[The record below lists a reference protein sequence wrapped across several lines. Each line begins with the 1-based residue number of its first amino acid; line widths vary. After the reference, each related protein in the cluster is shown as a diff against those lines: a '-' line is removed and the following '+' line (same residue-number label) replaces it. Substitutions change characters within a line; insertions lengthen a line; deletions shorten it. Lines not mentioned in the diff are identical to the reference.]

1 MTIASSE
8 EAQARILQA
17 RAGGR
22 RSVPVHCPLHD
33 DRRESLLVYVDTLVA
48 KCLAGCNGAQPL
60 PISAFY
66 DGIAI
71 EKTGNAPS
79 IAQRRNVVTR
89 CQQDLRAVLGYI
101 VSTEEA
107 LRQAGNRSRLDGE
120 VAAWLE
126 SRGLSAKI
134 VSRWVFCGSD
144 GLEMRLRGRFGERM
158 LTSAGLLSSTGR
170 MLFGPGRRPI
180 LVCRDQTGAPVW
192 AQMAATTE
200 YGRARAKYLSPGV
213 VPVEPFGLDTLV
225 GKRTVVITEGI
236 VDALTVLQYGEWGGD
251 GVHTP
256 AAEIGVVGL
265 CGVSEAL
272 MVRAMSVAVRVAGR
286 GARYVV
292 ATDPDAAGD
301 GAADRT
307 LRELHKL
314 GVKNCSRWRLAG
326 DLNEERPLSVAS

>member
-1 MTIASSE
+1 
-8 EAQARILQA
+8 
-17 RAGGR
+17 
-22 RSVPVHCPLHD
+22 VPLHCPLHD
-33 DRRESLLVYVDTLVA
+33 DRRESLLVWVDTLVA
-48 KCLAGCNGAQPL
+48 KCLAGCNGGRML
-60 PISAFY
+60 PINAFY

-79 IAQRRNVVTR
+79 IAQRRNAVTR

-107 LRQAGNRSRLDGE
+107 LRQAGNRSRIDGE
-120 VAAWLE
+120 VAVWLE
-126 SRGLSAKI
+126 SRGLSAEI

-170 MLFGPGRRPI
+170 VLFGPGRRPS
-180 LVCRDQTGAPVW
+180 LVCRDPAGAPVW
-192 AQMAATTE
+192 AQLAATTAH
-200 YGRARAKYLSPGV
+200 GRVRAKYLSPGV
-213 VPVEPFGLDTLV
+213 VPVEPFGLDTV
-225 GKRTVVITEGI
+225 AGKRTVVVTEGI
-236 VDALTVLQYGEWGGD
+236 VDALTVLQYGEWDGD

-265 CGVSEAL
+265 CGVAAPMS
-272 MVRAMSVAVRVAGR
+272 RAMSLAVRLAGR

-301 GAADRT
+301 GAADRIF
-307 LRELHKL
+307 RELHKL
-314 GVKNCSRWRLAG
+314 GAKNCCRWRLAG